1 MLPIWNANITEMYA
15 SAKAILLHMTS
26 LPSAAL
32 LPSMPV

>member
-15 SAKAILLHMTS
+15 SAEAILLCMTS

-32 LPSMPV
+32 LPSIPI